1 MNAET
6 KFDLPHKLHL
16 RVEDFQL
23 LVEGRAFVD
32 HAKTELIGGELVYMN
47 AQYLRHAFVK
57 SELAFRLRLALAALG
72 SPLLPIVEVAVSMPP
87 NDVPEPDIVLTS
99 VTSGR
104 RFVNVVDVALLIEI
118 ADTTRSFDLG
128 TKAVLYAGHAIP
140 EYWVVDIQRS
150 EIVRHVEPA
159 ASGYTIVDRITL
171 GASVTSLT
179 ISGLA
184 VETGGLQD

>member
-1 MNAET
+1 MNAAA
-6 KFDLPHKLHL
+6 KFDMPRELGL

-23 LVEGRAFVD
+23 LVEGGAFVA
-32 HAKTELIGGELVYMN
+32 HAKTELIGGKLVYMN

-57 SELAFRLRLALAALG
+57 SELAFRLRVSLMAIG

-104 RFVNVVDVALLIEI
+104 RFLNVAKVALLVEI

-128 TKAVLYAGHAIP
+128 KKAALYGRHAVP
-140 EYWVVDIQRS
+140 EYWVVDIQHG
-150 EIVRHVEPA
+150 EIVRHTEPTA
-159 ASGYTIVDRITL
+159 GGYAIVDTVSFGTL
-171 GASVTSLT
+171 LSSST
-179 ISGLA
+179 IAGLA
-184 VETGGLQD
+184 VETTGPKD